1 MKKIS
6 IYQKDFNIIEM
17 LDDDPGDVT
26 LYTKEISKL
35 MEFSK
40 VCILEL
46 TSGNIIIKP
55 SEISSIIITELENKK
70 EKSILN
76 QQIET
81 IDKQTV
87 VNKNDIIKD

>member
-70 EKSILN
+70 EEL
-76 QQIET
+76 
-81 IDKQTV
+81 
-87 VNKNDIIKD
+87 IKKR